1 MLANPG
7 KDMTM
12 ATKKLKWDADQI
24 DAFLRQ
30 EFPQAF
36 AGGADY
42 RIGTLRPGHVSVYMT
57 AGDKQLRPGGTV
69 SGPALME
76 FVDFSIYVLLLA
88 HHKESARLS
97 VTTNLQISFLRK
109 AEPGELRCD
118 VELIK
123 HGRTLSVAA
132 SRIAHAQSD
141 RLIAHS
147 EATYY
152 MGEAQ

>member
-1 MLANPG
+1 
-7 KDMTM
+7 MTM
-12 ATKKLKWDADQI
+12 TAKSLKWGADEI
-24 DAFLRQ
+24 DDFLRR

-36 AGGADY
+36 AGGRNY
-42 RIGTLRPGHVSVYMT
+42 RIGALKPGRISVHFI
-57 AGDKQLRPGGTV
+57 AGENQLRPGGTV

-76 FVDFSIYVLLLA
+76 FVDFSIYALLLA
-88 HHKESARLS
+88 HHMASARLS

-109 AEPGELRCD
+109 ADPGELRCD

-132 SRIAHAQSD
+132 SRIVHVPSD

-152 MGEAQ
+152 MGEAE